1 MDAGWRYHGFKR
13 IDDTRAVSR
22 LEPALL
28 QADLDVGR
36 ENLFVLGPDEL
47 RELSWRSLTTGK
59 ISFRLDGPRGG
70 TSNVFD
76 WDAGYG
82 GNPPKLT
89 VVMGPPT
96 SDNPLPPAPPSDP
109 ERIER
114 LLRAVNDARAQ
125 NGLRSLELSDRL
137 TNAAEQHTWDM
148 TAHRFFDHVG
158 SDGSTPDQRVARSGF
173 DALQVDQLIAG
184 QNGEPETVVQ
194 TWMRSGE
201 HREKLLDPLLT
212 HFGAYYRYA
221 PGTYFGHYWT
231 LVMAQAR

>member
-1 MDAGWRYHGFKR
+1 M
-13 IDDTRAVSR
+13 
-22 LEPALL
+22 
-28 QADLDVGR
+28 GR

-109 ERIER
+109 ERIEAAKR
-114 LLRAVNDARAQ
+114 ECATAAGTGGSERFPNVPGDADER
-125 NGLRSLELSDRL
+125 
-137 TNAAEQHTWDM
+137 
-148 TAHRFFDHVG
+148 
-158 SDGSTPDQRVARSGF
+158 
-173 DALQVDQLIAG
+173 I
-184 QNGEPETVVQ
+184 
-194 TWMRSGE
+194 
-201 HREKLLDPLLT
+201 PL
-212 HFGAYYRYA
+212 
-221 PGTYFGHYWT
+221 P
-231 LVMAQAR
+231 